1 MRPRFIDSS
10 RKSGG
15 DTRPSS
21 PLRRKQ
27 RVHGCVDQICKGG
40 VTKVDYMILEDRA
53 AEITT
58 LLKSIANRH
67 RLQIIR
73 LLAEKE
79 HSVGELEKI
88 VGLSQ
93 SALSQHLA
101 RLRRDKMVMTRRN
114 AQTIY
119 YSLAGSL
126 PRSLVATRAN
136 VFAQYST
143 AASNDSSPMAS
154 AS

>member
-1 MRPRFIDSS
+1 MRILEGPTPADA
-10 RKSGG
+10 
-15 DTRPSS
+15 
-21 PLRRKQ
+21 PLRSEGSATSAALVK
-27 RVHGCVDQICKGG
+27 
-40 VTKVDYMILEDRA
+40 VTLAKVDYMILEDKA
-53 AEITT
+53 DEVTT

-67 RLQIIR
+67 RLRIIR

-79 HSVGELEKI
+79 YSVGELEKI

-126 PRSLVATRAN
+126 PRSLVDSLTS
-136 VFAQYST
+136 VFSQYAAPADQSLAAQ
-143 AASNDSSPMAS
+143 
-154 AS
+154 

>member
-1 MRPRFIDSS
+1 M
-10 RKSGG
+10 
-15 DTRPSS
+15 
-21 PLRRKQ
+21 
-27 RVHGCVDQICKGG
+27 V
-40 VTKVDYMILEDRA
+40 LEDKA
-53 AEITT
+53 DEVTT

-67 RLQIIR
+67 RLRIIR

-79 HSVGELEKI
+79 YSVGELEKI

-101 RLRRDKMVMTRRN
+101 RLRRDKMVTTRRN

-126 PRSLVATRAN
+126 PRSLVESLTH
-136 VFAQYST
+136 VFNGHQV
-143 AASNDSSPMAS
+143 AASDNSPLAS

>member
-1 MRPRFIDSS
+1 
-10 RKSGG
+10 
-15 DTRPSS
+15 
-21 PLRRKQ
+21 
-27 RVHGCVDQICKGG
+27 
-40 VTKVDYMILEDRA
+40 MILEDRA
-53 AEITT
+53 DEITT

-67 RLQIIR
+67 RLQIVR

-79 HSVGELEKI
+79 HSVGEIEKI

-101 RLRRDKMVMTRRN
+101 RLRRDKMVATRRN

-126 PRSLVATRAN
+126 PRSLVDALIV
-136 VFAQYST
+136 VFNQNT
-143 AASNDSSPMAS
+143 TASNDSSPLAS
-154 AS
+154 AG